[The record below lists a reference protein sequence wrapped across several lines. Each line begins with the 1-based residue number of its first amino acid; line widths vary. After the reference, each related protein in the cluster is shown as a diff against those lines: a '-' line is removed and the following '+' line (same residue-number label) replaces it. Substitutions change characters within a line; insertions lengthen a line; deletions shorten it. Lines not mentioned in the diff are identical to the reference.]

1 MESVLF
7 VRSTAFAFAGRIS
20 AQSRSGFFGFTPKG
34 VRTSY
39 VVSLVWVSYRLSVI
53 HSRDERVHYQN
64 TRAAARRLI
73 GDLIQALP
81 AVLLI
86 GVLPGWF
93 WTMTLLRS
101 DDLAERLAFSV
112 ALSIT
117 LVPTAALL
125 QIYLFETGVT
135 LTVTLVSATLVFLM
149 GLAIYLLLG
158 PAKKG
163 EGRICNPPPPPGFFT
178 LVPLAGALALA
189 LAMLLGL
196 APGEWLMIP
205 IALLVLAAGAAY
217 LWALGGR
224 ETPLAGQPEDGS
236 TIAPAARYGLLFL
249 VLLLVLARGY
259 LGPIVNGW
267 PFPRGIDR
275 YEHAVMAGMMMKSGS
290 TQSFMLY
297 PPGFHLLTA
306 MISRL
311 SGFGPLEVFPI
322 LAPALPLLCALA
334 CYALARRMWGWEY
347 GVAAALTSGLLLGS
361 TYLQFEEARWPNF
374 IGEYFLIVLAVA
386 ALIGLY
392 ASPGTRGAIL
402 LALLGSSTVLY
413 HQIAGYSLAVLLAA
427 ISILFVPYL
436 LLKDRRRGVYLL
448 LSFVLLGLLCVFYAW
463 DTYDLP
469 NLVAGML
476 GNSETGRG
484 GEAVAMAIGTKP
496 ANGPGH
502 FLMTLSHPV
511 LWFGLLGLP
520 FMLAGR
526 ENVRGTPDILARLT
540 LLVWTLLLFFG
551 SLTSYSGFPDRF
563 ERDLGVPLAL
573 LAALALVTLL
583 RVPLSLRHVGSG
595 ALAAVVLVVAL
606 TATLVGAQSVQSL
619 EQASGPSTRLRDRP
633 APAEVVAAGTWLRQH
648 NHGGSIVSTPYLD
661 YVPSR
666 AMLAMGGYTRMQSYD
681 AARIRRARDLPPFG
695 ASPLWDALHILR
707 NPTGE
712 RTAHLIEK
720 NDVSYIVFHKD
731 SPDADWHRYAL
742 QKDLYK
748 TVFQNDSVIIFAPR
762 G

>member
-1 MESVLF
+1 
-7 VRSTAFAFAGRIS
+7 
-20 AQSRSGFFGFTPKG
+20 
-34 VRTSY
+34 
-39 VVSLVWVSYRLSVI
+39 
-53 HSRDERVHYQN
+53 
-64 TRAAARRLI
+64 LI
-73 GDLIQALP
+73 ADLIQTLP
-81 AVLLI
+81 AALLI

-93 WTMTLLRS
+93 WTRILLRS
-101 DDLAERLAFSV
+101 DDLAERLAYTI

-125 QIYLFETGVT
+125 QTYLFATGVT
-135 LTVTLVSATLVFLM
+135 LTVTLVSTALVFFA
-149 GLAIYLLLG
+149 GLALYLLSG

-163 EGRICNPPPPPGFFT
+163 EEPVCKLPSPPGIAT
-178 LVPLAGALALA
+178 LVPLIIALALA
-189 LAMLLGL
+189 LAMFLGL
-196 APGEWLMIP
+196 APGEWFMIP
-205 IALLVLAAGAAY
+205 IALLVIAAGAAY
-217 LWALGGR
+217 VWAPRGR
-224 ETPLAGQPEDGS
+224 ETPGMEPTENGNPLAPV
-236 TIAPAARYGLLFL
+236 TRYALLGV

-267 PFPRGIDR
+267 PFPRGVDR
-275 YEHAVMAGMMMKSGS
+275 YEHAVMAGMMLRNGS
-290 TQSFMLY
+290 NESFMLY

-311 SGFGPLEVFPI
+311 SGFGPLEVFPV
-322 LAPALPLLCALA
+322 LAPTLPLLCALA

-347 GVAAALTSGLLLGS
+347 GVVAALTSGLLLGS
-361 TYLQFEEARWPNF
+361 TYLQFEEARLPNF
-374 IGEYFLIVLAVA
+374 IGEYFLIVLSVA

-392 ASPGTRGAIL
+392 ASPGTRGGIL

-413 HQIAGYSLAVLLAA
+413 HQIAGYTLAVLLGVISILFLPYLLLRDRRRGIYLVLSLAVLG
-427 ISILFVPYL
+427 LF
-436 LLKDRRRGVYLL
+436 
-448 LSFVLLGLLCVFYAW
+448 SVFYAW

-469 NLVAGML
+469 DLVAGML
-476 GNSETGRG
+476 GGSETGRG

-511 LWFGLLGLP
+511 LWLGLLGLP
-520 FMLAGR
+520 FMLTGR
-526 ENVRGTPDILARLT
+526 ENAKGTPDTLARLT

-583 RVPLSLRHVGSG
+583 RVPLVLRPAGRG
-595 ALAAVVLVVAL
+595 ALAAVVLAVAL
-606 TATLVGAQSVQSL
+606 SATLVGAQSVQSL
-619 EQASGPSTRLRDRP
+619 QQAAGPSTRLKDRP
-633 APAEVVAAGTWLRQH
+633 APADVAAAGTWLRQH

-681 AARIRRARDLPPFG
+681 AERIKRARDLPPFG
-695 ASPLWDALHILR
+695 AGPLWDALQILR

-712 RTAHLIEK
+712 RTAHLIEN
-720 NDVSYIVFHKD
+720 NDVRYIVFHKS
-731 SPDADWHRYAL
+731 SPDADWRLYAL
-742 QKDLYK
+742 RKDLYK
-748 TVFQNDSVIIFAPR
+748 IVFQNDSVIIFAPR

>member
-1 MESVLF
+1 M
-7 VRSTAFAFAGRIS
+7 
-20 AQSRSGFFGFTPKG
+20 
-34 VRTSY
+34 
-39 VVSLVWVSYRLSVI
+39 
-53 HSRDERVHYQN
+53 
-64 TRAAARRLI
+64 I

-81 AVLLI
+81 AILLI

-93 WTMTLLRS
+93 WARILLRS
-101 DDLAERLAFSV
+101 DDLAERLAYTI

-125 QIYLFETGVT
+125 QVYLFATGVT
-135 LTVTLVSATLVFLM
+135 LTVTLVSAALVFLA
-149 GLAIYLLLG
+149 GLAFYLLSG

-163 EGRICNPPPPPGFFT
+163 EEPICSLPSPPGFST
-178 LVPLAGALALA
+178 LVPLVGALALA
-189 LAMLLGL
+189 LVMLLGL

-205 IALLVLAAGAAY
+205 IAVLVLAAGAAY
-217 LWALGGR
+217 LWAPRGR
-224 ETPLAGQPEDGS
+224 ETIRTGQLEGGRH
-236 TIAPAARYGLLFL
+236 IAPAIRYALLGVVF
-249 VLLLVLARGY
+249 LLVLARGY

-275 YEHAVMAGMMMKSGS
+275 YEHAVMTGMMMRSGS
-290 TQSFMLY
+290 NESFMLY

-311 SGFGPLEVFPI
+311 SGFEPLEVFPI
-322 LAPALPLLCALA
+322 LAPTLPLLCALA

-361 TYLQFEEARWPNF
+361 TYLQFEEARLPNF

-386 ALIGLY
+386 ALIGVYSSL
-392 ASPGTRGAIL
+392 GIRGGLL

-413 HQIAGYSLAVLLAA
+413 HQIAGYSLAVLLGV
-427 ISILFVPYL
+427 ISILFLPYL
-436 LLKDRRRGVYLL
+436 LLRDRRRGVYLL
-448 LSFVLLGLLCVFYAW
+448 LSLVRLGLFAVFYAW

-469 NLVAGML
+469 NLLAGIL
-476 GNSETGRG
+476 GGSETGRG

-502 FLMTLSHPV
+502 FLMTLSPPV
-511 LWFGLLGLP
+511 LWLGLLGLP
-520 FMLAGR
+520 LVLAGR
-526 ENVRGTPDILARLT
+526 ENADGTPDILARLT
-540 LLVWTLLLFFG
+540 LLLWTLLLFFG

-583 RVPLSLRHVGSG
+583 RVPLSLRPVGG
-595 ALAAVVLVVAL
+595 GGLAAVVLAVAFS
-606 TATLVGAQSVQSL
+606 ATIVGAQSVGSL
-619 EQASGPSTRLRDRP
+619 EQATRSSTRPKDRP
-633 APAEVVAAGTWLRQH
+633 APAEVVAAGTWLRHH
-648 NHGGSIVSTPYLD
+648 NQGGSIVSTPYLD

-681 AARIRRARDLPPFG
+681 AGRIERARDLPPFG
-695 ASPLWDALHILR
+695 AGPLWDALHILN
-707 NPTGE
+707 NPTGK
-712 RTAHLIEK
+712 RTAQLIGK
-720 NDVSYIVFHKD
+720 NDVRYILFHKS
-731 SPDADWHRYAL
+731 SPDADWRQYAL

-748 TVFQNDSVIIFAPR
+748 TVFQNNSVIIFTPR
-762 G
+762 SG

>member
-1 MESVLF
+1 MLSIYTLD
-7 VRSTAFAFAGRIS
+7 A
-20 AQSRSGFFGFTPKG
+20 

-39 VVSLVWVSYRLSVI
+39 LAYLWVSSRLSVI
-53 HSRDERVHYQN
+53 HSRDGRVHFQS
-64 TRAAARRLI
+64 THATGRRLI
-73 GDLIQALP
+73 GDLIQVLP

-93 WTMTLLRS
+93 WTRTLLRS
-101 DDLAERLAFSV
+101 GDLAERLAYTI

-125 QIYLFETGVT
+125 QTYLFATGVT
-135 LTVTLVSATLVFLM
+135 LTVTIVSAALVFLA
-149 GLAIYLLLG
+149 GLALYLLIG

-163 EGRICNPPPPPGFFT
+163 QEPICNPPSRSGVST
-178 LVPLAGALALA
+178 LVPLAAALALA

-196 APGEWLMIP
+196 TPGEWFMLP

-217 LWALGGR
+217 LWAPRGR
-224 ETPLAGQPEDGS
+224 EATQERLESGRP
-236 TIAPAARYGLLFL
+236 IAPAAGYALLGV

-275 YEHAVMAGMMMKSGS
+275 YEHAVMASMMMRSGS
-290 TQSFMLY
+290 NESFMLY

-311 SGFGPLEVFPI
+311 SGFRPLEVFPI
-322 LAPALPLLCALA
+322 LTPTLPLLCALA

-361 TYLQFEEARWPNF
+361 TYLQFEEARLPNF

-386 ALIGLY
+386 ALIGMY
-392 ASPGTRGAIL
+392 ASPGTRGGIL

-413 HQIAGYSLAVLLAA
+413 HQIAGYSLAVLLAVV
-427 ISILFVPYL
+427 SVLFLPYL
-436 LLKDRRRGVYLL
+436 LLRDRRRGAYLL
-448 LSFVLLGLLCVFYAW
+448 LSLVLLGLLCVFYAW

-476 GNSETGRG
+476 GCSETGRG

-511 LWFGLLGLP
+511 LWLGLLGLP

-526 ENVRGTPDILARLT
+526 ENAKGTPDILARLT

-573 LAALALVTLL
+573 LAALALATLL
-583 RVPLSLRHVGSG
+583 RVPLSLRPAGRG
-595 ALAAVVLVVAL
+595 TLATVVLAVAL
-606 TATLVGAQSVQSL
+606 SATLVGVQSVQSL
-619 EQASGPSTRLRDRP
+619 EQAAGPSTRLKDRP
-633 APAEVVAAGTWLRQH
+633 APAKVVAAGTWLRQH
-648 NHGGSIVSTPYLD
+648 NHGGSIVVTPYLD

-666 AMLAMGGYTRMQSYD
+666 AMLAMGDYTRMQSYD
-681 AARIRRARDLPPFG
+681 AERIKRARDLPPFG
-695 ASPLWDALHILR
+695 AGPMWDALHILK

-712 RTAHLIEK
+712 RTAQLIDK
-720 NDVSYIVFHKD
+720 NDVRYIVFHKS
-731 SPDADWHRYAL
+731 SPDADWRRYAL

-748 TVFQNDSVIIFAPR
+748 TVFQNDRVIIFAPR
-762 G
+762 SG

>member
-1 MESVLF
+1 LLSIYTLD
-7 VRSTAFAFAGRIS
+7 A
-20 AQSRSGFFGFTPKG
+20 

-39 VVSLVWVSYRLSVI
+39 LAYLWVSSRLSVI
-53 HSRDERVHYQN
+53 HSRDGRVHFQS
-64 TRAAARRLI
+64 THATGRRLI

-93 WTMTLLRS
+93 WTRTLLRS
-101 DDLAERLAFSV
+101 GDLAERLAYTI

-125 QIYLFETGVT
+125 QTYLLATGVT
-135 LTVTLVSATLVFLM
+135 LRVTLVSAALVFLA
-149 GLAIYLLLG
+149 GLALYLLFG

-163 EGRICNPPPPPGFFT
+163 EQQICNPPSPPGFST
-178 LVPLAGALALA
+178 LVPLVGALALA
-189 LAMLLGL
+189 LVMFLGL
-196 APGEWLMIP
+196 APGEWFMIP

-217 LWALGGR
+217 LLAPRGR
-224 ETPLAGQPEDGS
+224 ETTRTEQLEGGRHI
-236 TIAPAARYGLLFL
+236 TPAARYGLLSL
-249 VLLLVLARGY
+249 VLLAVLARGY

-267 PFPRGIDR
+267 PFPRGVDR
-275 YEHAVMAGMMMKSGS
+275 YEHAVMAGMMMRNGS
-290 TQSFMLY
+290 NESFMLY

-322 LAPALPLLCALA
+322 LAPTLPLLCALA

-361 TYLQFEEARWPNF
+361 TYLQFEEARLPNF

-386 ALIGLY
+386 ALIGMY
-392 ASPGTRGAIL
+392 ASPGARGGML

-413 HQIAGYSLAVLLAA
+413 HQIAGYSLAVLLGVV
-427 ISILFVPYL
+427 SILALPYL
-436 LLKDRRRGVYLL
+436 LLRDRRRGVYLA
-448 LSFVLLGLLCVFYAW
+448 LSLTLLGLFSAFYAW

-469 NLVAGML
+469 NLVSGML
-476 GNSETGRG
+476 GGSETGRG

-511 LWFGLLGLP
+511 LWLGLLGLP

-526 ENVRGTPDILARLT
+526 ENARGIPDILARLT

-563 ERDLGVPLAL
+563 ERDLGVPIAL
-573 LAALALVTLL
+573 LAALAMVTVL
-583 RVPLSLRHVGSG
+583 RMPLSHRPVGRG
-595 ALAAVVLVVAL
+595 ALAAVVLAVAL
-606 TATLVGAQSVQSL
+606 AATLLGAQSVQSL
-619 EQASGPSTRLRDRP
+619 EQAAGPSTRLKDRP

-648 NHGGSIVSTPYLD
+648 NHGGSIVVTPYLD

-666 AMLAMGGYTRMQSYD
+666 AMLAMGDYTRMQSYG
-681 AARIRRARDLPPFG
+681 AERIKRARDLPPFG
-695 ASPLWDALHILR
+695 AGPLWDALHILKY
-707 NPTGE
+707 PTGE
-712 RTAHLIEK
+712 RTAQLIDK
-720 NDVSYIVFHKD
+720 NDVRYIVFYKT
-731 SPDADWHRYAL
+731 SPVADWRQYAL
-742 QKDLYK
+742 KQDLYK

>member
-1 MESVLF
+1 
-7 VRSTAFAFAGRIS
+7 
-20 AQSRSGFFGFTPKG
+20 
-34 VRTSY
+34 
-39 VVSLVWVSYRLSVI
+39 
-53 HSRDERVHYQN
+53 
-64 TRAAARRLI
+64 LI
-73 GDLIQALP
+73 GDLVQTLP

-93 WTMTLLRS
+93 WTRTLLRS
-101 DDLAERLAFSV
+101 DDLAERLAYTV

-125 QIYLFETGVT
+125 QTYLFATGVT
-135 LTVTLVSATLVFLM
+135 LTVTLVAAALVFFA
-149 GLAIYLLLG
+149 GLALFLLSG
-158 PAKKG
+158 QAKKV
-163 EGRICNPPPPPGFFT
+163 EETICKPPSIPGIAT
-178 LVPLAGALALA
+178 VTPLVGALALA
-189 LAMLLGL
+189 LVMFLGL
-196 APGEWLMIP
+196 APGDWLMIP
-205 IALLVLAAGAAY
+205 ITLLVLAAGAAY
-217 LWALGGR
+217 VWAPRGR
-224 ETPLAGQPEDGS
+224 DRAATPENGRPV
-236 TIAPAARYGLLFL
+236 APAARYA
-249 VLLLVLARGY
+249 VLGAVMVLVLARGY

-267 PFPRGIDR
+267 PFPRGVDR
-275 YEHAVMAGMMMKSGS
+275 YEHAVMASMVMRNGS
-290 TQSFMLY
+290 SESFMLY

-322 LAPALPLLCALA
+322 LAPTLPLLCALA
-334 CYALARRMWGWEY
+334 CYALAKRMWGWEY
-347 GVAAALTSGLLLGS
+347 GVVAALTSGLLLGS
-361 TYLQFEEARWPNF
+361 TYLQFEEARLPNF

-392 ASPGTRGAIL
+392 ASPGVRGGML

-413 HQIAGYSLAVLLAA
+413 HQIAGYTLAVLLGVISILFLPYLLVRDRRRGIYLLLSLAVL
-427 ISILFVPYL
+427 
-436 LLKDRRRGVYLL
+436 GL
-448 LSFVLLGLLCVFYAW
+448 LSVFYAW

-476 GNSETGRG
+476 GASETGRG

-502 FLMTLSHPV
+502 FLMTISHPV
-511 LWFGLLGLP
+511 LWLGLLGL
-520 FMLAGR
+520 FMLAVR
-526 ENVRGTPDILARLT
+526 ENAKGPPDTLARLT

-583 RVPLSLRHVGSG
+583 RVPFALRPAGRG
-595 ALAAVVLVVAL
+595 ALAAVVLTVAL
-606 TATLVGAQSVQSL
+606 SSALVGAQSVQSL
-619 EQASGPSTRLRDRP
+619 QLAAGPSTRLKDRP
-633 APAEVVAAGTWLRQH
+633 APADVVAAGTWLREH
-648 NHGGSIVSTPYLD
+648 NHGGNIVSTPYLD

-681 AARIRRARDLPPFG
+681 AKRIRRARDLPPFG
-695 ASPLWDALHILR
+695 APPMWDALHILN

-720 NDVSYIVFHKD
+720 NDVRYVVFDKS
-731 SPDADWHRYAL
+731 SPDADWRLYAL
-742 QKDLYK
+742 RKNLYK
-748 TVFQNDSVIIFAPR
+748 TVFQNDGVIIFAPR
-762 G
+762 